1 MRLRLPVQ
9 SLVALG
15 LGQLKRRPWRA
26 DRVFMRVASR
36 GWLPRSLVLG
46 RVERRALVGCFGLL
60 VVILVVTGGNAVLG
74 LGGQSAEK
82 PIRDWLSSAVYILV
96 AVIVALR
103 AVRVTKNRV
112 P

>member
-1 MRLRLPVQ
+1 
-9 SLVALG
+9 
-15 LGQLKRRPWRA
+15 
-26 DRVFMRVASR
+26 MRVASR

-46 RVERRALVGCFGLL
+46 RVGRRVLAGCFGLL
-60 VVILVVTGGNAVLG
+60 VVILVATGGNAVFG

-103 AVRVTKNRV
+103 AARVRTNRV
-112 P
+112 PWAIFCGVSEFVIERRTFSTQR